1 MIRSFLFAVGLIVGV
16 TGIACLQVDRVVLK
30 SRGTAT
36 TPTGWRRLVT
46 RVSNDRREVIQPP
59 EWAAYA
65 LMSVGAVTT
74 LYTLTMQGSGKAAE

>member
-1 MIRSFLFAVGLIVGV
+1 MIRSFLFAVGLMVGA
-16 TGIACLQVDRVVLK
+16 TGVACLQVDRVILK
-30 SRGTAT
+30 SRGTPT
-36 TPTGWRRLVT
+36 TPTGWRRFVT

-74 LYTLTMQGSGKAAE
+74 LYTLTMPGAAKGAD